1 MKTVQDVYATLH
13 EQRQG
18 FPRYG
23 RQSHPFV
30 VFIRYTD
37 GTTSQEIECRTLR
50 DCLLV
55 GGGMISAL
63 LAANVR
69 GDCPANVVFDDR
81 FTLPS

>member
-1 MKTVQDVYATLH
+1 MAEVQDVFATLH
-13 EQRQG
+13 EQREG

-37 GTTSQEIECRTLR
+37 GTRSQEMECRTLR

-55 GGGMISAL
+55 GNGMIAAL

-69 GDCPANVVFDDR
+69 ANCPANVVFDERFDR
-81 FTLPS
+81 T